1 MKDEYDKATL
11 DMFDNKET
19 RTTLIRDIED
29 GKYDDEYAEYILDH
43 ACGDRLI
50 VNGDTLI
57 GAMESSYL
65 YNDFV
70 EYKTR

>member
-1 MKDEYDKATL
+1 MKDEYDKVTL
-11 DMFDNKET
+11 DMFGDKET
-19 RTTLIRDIED
+19 QSTLLRDIED

-50 VNGDTLI
+50 GNGDTLI
-57 GAMESSYL
+57 EAMESDYL

-70 EYKTR
+70 EYKTK